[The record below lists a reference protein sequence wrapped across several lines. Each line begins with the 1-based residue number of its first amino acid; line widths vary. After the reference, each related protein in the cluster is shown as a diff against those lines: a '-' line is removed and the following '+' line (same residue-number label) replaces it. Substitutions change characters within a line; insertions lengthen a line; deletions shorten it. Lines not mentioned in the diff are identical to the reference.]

1 MKREDV
7 FERLE
12 PPPGGVA
19 KLRERMTARPSSMAR
34 ARRLVPVAAA
44 LAIAAVVLLFWSRRT
59 PPDLVAAARHR
70 AGLEQV
76 ALGLAPAPRG
86 SAALTDEERETTAL
100 AEVPTSNPT
109 VAFYWVSS
117 MRGTE

>member
-19 KLRERMTARPSSMAR
+19 KLRERMAARPSSM
-34 ARRLVPVAAA
+34 RRLVPVAAA
-44 LAIAAVVLLFWSRRT
+44 LAIAAVVLLFWSRGT
-59 PPDLVAAARHR
+59 TPDLVAAARHR

-76 ALGLAPAPRG
+76 ALGLAPAPG
-86 SAALTDEERETTAL
+86 GAVALTDEERATTAL
-100 AEVPTSNPT
+100 AEVPTSNPA

-117 MRGTE
+117 TAWTE

>member
-19 KLRERMTARPSSMAR
+19 KLRERMTARPPSMV
-34 ARRLVPVAAA
+34 RRLVPATAALAVAAA
-44 LAIAAVVLLFWSRRT
+44 VLLFFFWSRGAT
-59 PPDLVAAARHR
+59 PDLVAAARHR
-70 AGLEQV
+70 AGPEQV
-76 ALGLAPAPRG
+76 ALGLAPASGR
-86 SAALTDEERETTAL
+86 SAVVTDEERATTAL

-117 MRGTE
+117 TD